1 MTGHKIRIAK
11 LLANYNQ
18 GSRREIEQLIKDKKI
33 FLNKKLVTTPITF
46 ASTND
51 EIYVNKKKI
60 TFIKK
65 NEVLKFFK
73 PKDIICSKKKQD
85 DRKIIYEIL
94 KPKYKNYIFAGRLD
108 FKSEGLIILSNSSL
122 ITRNL
127 ELPTNKFIRKYEVRA
142 YGSFDLNRFEK
153 VSKGI
158 KVNKIFYKPFKY
170 KIKSKIKKNTNIEI
184 SLIEGKKNEIRNIF
198 KFLDLKVNKLKRISY
213 GPFVLDNMLPGEL
226 KKAKKSELEK
236 YENYFRYQKR

>member
-51 EIYVNKKKI
+51 EIYINKKKI

-85 DRKIIYEIL
+85 ERKIIYEIL

-108 FKSEGLIILSNSSL
+108 FKSEGLIILSNSSI

>member
-1 MTGHKIRIAK
+1 M
-11 LLANYNQ
+11 
-18 GSRREIEQLIKDKKI
+18 
-33 FLNKKLVTTPITF
+33 
-46 ASTND
+46 
-51 EIYVNKKKI
+51 
-60 TFIKK
+60 
-65 NEVLKFFK
+65 
-73 PKDIICSKKKQD
+73 
-85 DRKIIYEIL
+85 

-213 GPFVLDNMLPGEL
+213 GPFV
-226 KKAKKSELEK
+226 
-236 YENYFRYQKR
+236 

>member
-33 FLNKKLVTTPITF
+33 FLNKKLITTPITF

-94 KPKYKNYIFAGRLD
+94 KPKYKNYMFAGRLD

-142 YGSFDLNRFEK
+142 YGSFELNRFEK
-153 VSKGI
+153 ISKGI
-158 KVNKIFYKPFKY
+158 KINKIFYKPFKY

>member
-33 FLNKKLVTTPITF
+33 FLNKKLITTPITF

>member
-33 FLNKKLVTTPITF
+33 FLNKKLITTPITF

-65 NEVLKFFK
+65 KEVLKFFK

-153 VSKGI
+153 ASKGI

>member
-33 FLNKKLVTTPITF
+33 FLNKKLITTPITF

-65 NEVLKFFK
+65 KEVLKFFK

>member
-33 FLNKKLVTTPITF
+33 FLNKKLITTPITF

-51 EIYVNKKKI
+51 EIYINKKKI
-60 TFIKK
+60 IFTKK
-65 NEVLKFFK
+65 NEILKFFK
-73 PKDIICSKKKQD
+73 PRDIICSKKKQD

>member
-51 EIYVNKKKI
+51 EVYINKKKI

-85 DRKIIYEIL
+85 NRKIIYEIL

-142 YGSFDLNRFEK
+142 YGNFDLNRFEK
-153 VSKGI
+153 VSKGM
-158 KVNKIFYKPFKY
+158 KVNEIFYKPFKY

>member
-33 FLNKKLVTTPITF
+33 FLNKKLITTPITF

-51 EIYVNKKKI
+51 EIYINKKKI

>member
-33 FLNKKLVTTPITF
+33 FLNKKLITTPITF

-85 DRKIIYEIL
+85 ERKIIYEIL